1 METFNS
7 LFMVSPLL
15 LGVLFFVAML
25 AGFID
30 SIAGGGGL
38 LTIPALM
45 AAGMSPANALATNKL
60 QACGGS
66 ISATIYFIRRKVVS
80 LSDQKLN
87 IAMTFVGSMSG
98 ALLVQYVQA
107 DVLRQILPILV
118 ICIGLYF
125 LLMPKLG
132 EEDRQRRMYGL
143 PFALIA
149 GGCVGF
155 YDGFFGPAAG
165 SFYALAF
172 VTLCGFNLAKATA
185 HAKLLNATSN
195 IGGLLLF
202 ILGGKV
208 IWATGFV
215 MLVGQFLG
223 ARMGSRL
230 VLSKG
235 QKLIRPM
242 IVIVSAVMSA
252 KLLYD
257 SHGQEIL
264 HWLGDELMN
273 STHHYEQL
281 IEIFNSCFADEFN
294 TRLIKGDDEP
304 IYLPADAEVP
314 YNRIVFAHGFYA
326 SAIHEISHWCIAG
339 KARRE
344 LVDFGYWY
352 CPDGRDAQ
360 TQSQFEDV
368 EVKPQALDWLFCVA
382 AGYPFNV
389 SCDNLEGDFEPDRVV
404 FQRRVHAQVME
415 YLTNGIPERPARF
428 IKALQNYYHTPELTA
443 EQFPWPEALN

>member
-87 IAMTFVGSMSG
+87 IAMTFIGSMSG

-172 VTLCGFNLAKATA
+172 VTLCGFNLAKAT
-185 HAKLLNATSN
+185 
-195 IGGLLLF
+195 
-202 ILGGKV
+202 
-208 IWATGFV
+208 
-215 MLVGQFLG
+215 
-223 ARMGSRL
+223 GSRQITQRN
-230 VLSKG
+230 VKH
-235 QKLIRPM
+235 RRFT
-242 IVIVSAVMSA
+242 AVYSRRQS
-252 KLLYD
+252 D
-257 SHGQEIL
+257 
-264 HWLGDELMN
+264 LGDGL
-273 STHHYEQL
+273 
-281 IEIFNSCFADEFN
+281 C
-294 TRLIKGDDEP
+294 
-304 IYLPADAEVP
+304 DASGAVP
-314 YNRIVFAHGFYA
+314 RRAHGFKTGV
-326 SAIHEISHWCIAG
+326 EQRT
-339 KARRE
+339 KT
-344 LVDFGYWY
+344 DP
-352 CPDGRDAQ
+352 PDDRYRLG
-360 TQSQFEDV
+360 
-368 EVKPQALDWLFCVA
+368 
-382 AGYPFNV
+382 
-389 SCDNLEGDFEPDRVV
+389 GDECQITLR
-404 FQRRVHAQVME
+404 
-415 YLTNGIPERPARF
+415 
-428 IKALQNYYHTPELTA
+428 
-443 EQFPWPEALN
+443 

>member
-1 METFNS
+1 
-7 LFMVSPLL
+7 
-15 LGVLFFVAML
+15 ML

-107 DVLRQILPILV
+107 DVLRQILPITV

-143 PFALIA
+143 PFALVA
-149 GGCVGF
+149 GAASVLRWILWL
-155 YDGFFGPAAG
+155 AAG

-264 HWLGDELMN
+264 HWLGMN
-273 STHHYEQL
+273 
-281 IEIFNSCFADEFN
+281 
-294 TRLIKGDDEP
+294 
-304 IYLPADAEVP
+304 
-314 YNRIVFAHGFYA
+314 
-326 SAIHEISHWCIAG
+326 
-339 KARRE
+339 
-344 LVDFGYWY
+344 
-352 CPDGRDAQ
+352 
-360 TQSQFEDV
+360 
-368 EVKPQALDWLFCVA
+368 
-382 AGYPFNV
+382 
-389 SCDNLEGDFEPDRVV
+389 
-404 FQRRVHAQVME
+404 
-415 YLTNGIPERPARF
+415 
-428 IKALQNYYHTPELTA
+428 
-443 EQFPWPEALN
+443 